1 MNYFLLRGEPV
12 PRPPPP
18 AGTADD
24 VADIR
29 VWTTG
34 ERRAGDV
41 VRLPN
46 GVAQIKSN
54 SPYTPGGV
62 LNVKAGEPWSYD
74 LPGVGTMEVNKPG
87 ELAGEVN

>member
-1 MNYFLLRGEPV
+1 MILQSIISEPTPTPSMPSLQVNYFLLRGEPV

-34 ERRAGDV
+34 ERSARDV

-46 GVAQIKSN
+46 VHEQVCA
-54 SPYTPGGV
+54 
-62 LNVKAGEPWSYD
+62 
-74 LPGVGTMEVNKPG
+74 VGACRNTNKIPSCSI
-87 ELAGEVN
+87 LS

>member
-34 ERRAGDV
+34 ERSARDV
-41 VRLPN
+41 VRIPN
-46 GVAQIKSN
+46 VHEQVGAVGASRNTIKIHS
-54 SPYTPGGV
+54 
-62 LNVKAGEPWSYD
+62 WSLLSLD
-74 LPGVGTMEVNKPG
+74 ISTHVQE
-87 ELAGEVN
+87 